1 MMTTLRGLRF
11 ISRLRKAS
19 TASPSTLA
27 SAARLFSTSSG
38 SGRGMPSSRRARNTH
53 EAATIIASSSVCTRC
68 QATFVDAIQ
77 SQVPPGREL
86 DDDDRHLIVRKL
98 AACDGD
104 PELESALA
112 KDIVA
117 VLTKDTLLAGASRDG
132 LPAYESKP
140 LSELM
145 TQAAGNDTSAP
156 QVERALAAL
165 RQPSGVPGGTDPDP
179 GSTPVKGLSKDD
191 YAKLR
196 KKTPPQAI
204 RDMVNEGVTLPM
216 DDPALPGLDIIS
228 TLHADHVVPM
238 KEITQMPGFAEL
250 TEEHQLQ
257 VLNNKA
263 NFVGLSEIANTSK
276 GAKSFEEWTEYK
288 KLGIKVDEQ
297 FRQTMIKK
305 ADQMRPRLQGQ
316 IAQLLAAQRAA
327 SE

>member
-11 ISRLRKAS
+11 VSRLRKAS

-38 SGRGMPSSRRARNTH
+38 RGGGMTSSQRARDTH
-53 EAATIIASSSVCTRC
+53 KAATMIASSSACTHC
-68 QATFVDAIQ
+68 QARFVEAIQ
-77 SQVPPGREL
+77 SQVPPGRDL
-86 DDDDRHLIVRKL
+86 DDDEQDLIARKL

-104 PELESALA
+104 PERESALA
-112 KDIVA
+112 KGIVA
-117 VLTKDTLLAGASRDG
+117 VLTKDALLAGASRDG
-132 LPAYESKP
+132 LLAYESKP

-145 TQAAGNDTSAP
+145 AQAADKDTSAP
-156 QVERALAAL
+156 QVERALAAIS
-165 RQPSGVPGGTDPDP
+165 QPSGVPGGTDPNP
-179 GSTPVKGLSKDD
+179 GSTPVPGLPKED

-196 KKTPPQAI
+196 KKTPSQAI
-204 RDMVNEGVTLPM
+204 RDRVNQGVTLPM
-216 DDPALPGLDIIS
+216 DDPALPSLEITS
-228 TLHADHVVPM
+228 TLHADHIVPM

-257 VLNNKA
+257 VLNNEA